1 MTGRVGIAEKN
12 ITDVQERM
20 AGNEN
25 TITIIEQKL
34 AGFIKRVD
42 NLENG
47 ANLKVERWDEATQSL
62 YLVPVE

>member
-1 MTGRVGIAEKN
+1 
-12 ITDVQERM
+12 M